1 MKKETNYQG
10 LLDHQLWS
18 RLKYIPKDIVW
29 DIATTSIFTNVL
41 LMALPIFTRVIY
53 DRVIPHFAVDTLWVI
68 SFGMMLVILFEFF
81 FKASRAWVTYHIAGK
96 ASAYIDQYAIKSLFQ
111 QKNAKDFS
119 QINYYLSLAHE
130 VSQFYCTK
138 LMPTLIDLS
147 FIVVFFA
154 IMYNLS
160 PALMLVPL
168 FCGILIVLTQL
179 VLVSRLN
186 HVRTHYQV
194 NQKQRNHNLIELTSG
209 FSTIKNLNVFKIF
222 YKKWHTTAHDY
233 SEQNF
238 KLNFSNAFSGLVIQ
252 SIMTLNTIAIMVVG
266 VYQINDN
273 HLSSGALIAISILS
287 SRTLSPLISIG
298 EIIAG
303 FPKILHQKNAIEKFL
318 GTHSVEN
325 NNNYKHQL
333 QGNIFLKNVSYEAG
347 NNETGNNKILKECS
361 LYVEANEK
369 IALIGPSGAG
379 KTTLL
384 NMLSMAY
391 LPTTGSLFLDN
402 HNSVHLN
409 ECFIKNQIAVVEQYP
424 YFFERTL
431 KENLSMGRKISEA
444 DIINML
450 HQFGLYEAVFD
461 TGLGL
466 NLPILAGGA
475 NLSGGQKQA
484 LAIIRAVLRN
494 PKIMLMDEPTSMMDH
509 ALEQKVIAF
518 LKHYLVDKTTII
530 ISHRYALLDLAK
542 RVVVMKKGHIIK
554 DGLSHDI
561 LKQLQETKS

>member
-1 MKKETNYQG
+1 MKTETTYRG

-29 DIATTSIFTNVL
+29 DIATTSIFTNLL

-68 SFGMMLVILFEFF
+68 SFGMMMVILFEFF
-81 FKASRAWVTYHIAGK
+81 FKASRAWVTYHVAGK

-111 QKNAKDFS
+111 QKNTKDFS

-138 LMPTLIDLS
+138 LMPTLIDLA
-147 FIVVFFA
+147 FVVVFFA

-168 FCGILIVLTQL
+168 FCGVLIILAQL

-186 HVRTHYQV
+186 HVRTQYQV

-209 FSTIKNLNVFKIF
+209 FSTIKNLNVFKNF

-238 KLNFSNAFSGLVIQ
+238 KLNFSNAFCNLVIQ
-252 SIMTLNTIAIMVVG
+252 SIMTINTIVIMIVG

-273 HLSSGALIAISILS
+273 HLSSGALIAINILS
-287 SRTLSPLISIG
+287 SRTLSPLVSIG

-303 FPKILHQKNAIEKFL
+303 FPKILYQKNAIEKFI
-318 GTHSVEN
+318 GTDIIDNSTD
-325 NNNYKHQL
+325 YKHQL
-333 QGNIFLKNVSYEAG
+333 QGNFFIKNVSYEI
-347 NNETGNNKILKECS
+347 NNNKILHECS

-384 NMLSMAY
+384 NILSMANI
-391 LPTTGSLFLDN
+391 PTTGSLFFDN
-402 HNSVHLN
+402 HNSLHLN

-431 KENLSMGRKISEA
+431 KENLSMGRKVSET
-444 DIINML
+444 DIVKML
-450 HQFGLYEAVFD
+450 HQLGLYEAVFD

-466 NLPILAGGA
+466 NLPIQAGGA

-530 ISHRYALLDLAK
+530 ISHRYALLELAK
-542 RVVVMKKGHIIK
+542 RVVVIKKGQIIK
-554 DGLSHDI
+554 DGLSHDV